1 MLPHRYNQRSHR
13 MNLLFA
19 RPLTTVVGLVSLF
32 SVACVAPTFAGT
44 DATKPVNLPVA
55 ETLSGNYLAALV
67 AGLATDTAAAAQFY
81 SEALKFDPHS
91 ADLSERAFV
100 TLLAEGKMADALRI
114 AQAVNRKN
122 PGNAIVQ
129 LVLGIDAVR
138 GEQYQ
143 VAKNAL
149 RRNGGKQS
157 TDLTASLLTAW
168 TWLGMGNPRKAIDTI
183 DKIPDDPATRPFRNL
198 HAGLIAKFADH
209 PDDAR
214 QLLKS
219 AYEADKRAVL
229 TADTYAR
236 FLFTSGHP
244 EDAKAVYLELAKTFP
259 RHPIVRDALS
269 RLEAGKPL
277 EERIK
282 TEQDGVAEV
291 LFGLGSAVTRDG
303 DELSSLIYLRLAT
316 WLQPNHAP
324 AHVAIAETYE
334 RIRQLDSAV
343 SAYEKVSLDSPLRVS
358 ADIQRAL
365 DLDQL
370 GKAEEAIALLKETDK
385 KLTDHTEPMIALG
398 NIYRSKKTFADA
410 ADAYSVAIKGIGTPN
425 QGHWGL
431 FYSRGIAFE
440 RLKRWPEAEADFH
453 KALELAPDQP
463 LVLNYLGYS
472 WIERGTNLDEA
483 FHMLRRAVEQSP
495 TDGYI
500 VDSLGWA
507 FYRLGQYDNALQLM
521 ERAVQLKAADPTV
534 NDHLGDVY
542 LRLGRKLEAQFQW
555 NHARDLN
562 PEPDDLPKI
571 LDKIENGL
579 KDDPAAAGNSNN
591 GG

>member
-1 MLPHRYNQRSHR
+1 MIRH
-13 MNLLFA
+13 FA
-19 RPLTTVVGLVSLF
+19 RPLNSFVGLVSLCIL
-32 SVACVAPTFAGT
+32 SVTSPAHAGT
-44 DATKPVNLPVA
+44 DPTKPAPLPLA
-55 ETLSGNYLAALV
+55 DTLSGNYLAALV
-67 AGLATDTAAAAQFY
+67 AGLATDTAAAAVYY

-100 TLLAEGKMADALRI
+100 TLMAEGNMPEAIRL
-114 AQAVNRKN
+114 AQTVSRKN
-122 PGNAIVQ
+122 PNNGIVQ
-129 LVLGIDAVR
+129 LVLAIDAVR
-138 GEQYQ
+138 MGQFAN
-143 VAKNAL
+143 AKNIL
-149 RRNGGKQS
+149 HRTNSKPN

-168 TWLGMGNPRKAIDTI
+168 TWLGMGNPHKAIETL
-183 DKIPDDPATRPFRNL
+183 DKLPDDAATRPFRNV
-198 HAGLIAKFADH
+198 HAGLIAKFAGH
-209 PDDAR
+209 PDDAM
-214 QLLKS
+214 QLFKS

-229 TADTYAR
+229 TADLYGR
-236 FLFTSGHP
+236 FLFSNGHP
-244 EDAKAVYLELAKTFP
+244 DEAKAIYAELAKSFP
-259 RHPIVRDALS
+259 RNPIVRDALT
-269 RLEAGKPL
+269 RLDEGKPL

-316 WLQPNHAP
+316 WIKPTHAP
-324 AHVAIAETYE
+324 AQVAIAETYE
-334 RIRQLDSAV
+334 RIKQLESAI
-343 SAYEKVSLDSPLRVS
+343 SAYEKVPTDSALRVS

-370 GKAEEAIALLKETDK
+370 GKSDEAIALLKETDK
-385 KLTDHTEPMIALG
+385 ALTDHTEPLVALG
-398 NIYRSKKTFADA
+398 NIYRSKKAFAEA
-410 ADAYSVAIKGIGTPN
+410 AEAYTGAINGITSLN

-431 FYSRGIAFE
+431 LYSRGIALE
-440 RLKRWPEAEADFH
+440 RLKRWPEAEADFR

-483 FHMLRRAVEQSP
+483 FRMLRRAVEQSP

-507 FYRLGQYDNALQLM
+507 YYHLGQYDNALVLM
-521 ERAVQLKAADPTV
+521 ERAVQLKAGDSTV

-542 LRLGRKLEAQFQW
+542 WHLGRKLEATFQW
-555 NHARDLN
+555 NHARDLG
-562 PEPDDLPKI
+562 PEPEDLPKI
-571 LDKIENGL
+571 LDKIQHGL
-579 KDDPAAAGNSNN
+579 IDPPAVPAVPAAPNN

>member
-1 MLPHRYNQRSHR
+1 MPFHIPSDRSHR
-13 MNLLFA
+13 MNHPYA
-19 RPLTTVVGLVSLF
+19 RTFKRVAVLSLF
-32 SVACVAPTFAGT
+32 GISVLSGPVQAAT
-44 DATKPVNLPVA
+44 DTTKSLNLPFA
-55 ETLSGNYLAALV
+55 DTLSGNYLAALV
-67 AGLATDTAAAAQFY
+67 AGLSTDTAAAARFY
-81 SEALKFDPHS
+81 AESLKFDPHS
-91 ADLSERAFV
+91 PDLTERAFV
-100 TLLAEGKMADALRI
+100 TLLAEGNMPDALRL
-114 AQAVNRKN
+114 AQSVNRKN
-122 PGNAIVQ
+122 PGNGIVQ
-129 LVLGIDAVR
+129 LVIAIDAVR
-138 GEQYQ
+138 NEQYQ
-143 VAKNAL
+143 TARNAL

-168 TWLGMGNPRKAIDTI
+168 VLLGNGSPRKAIETI

-209 PDDAR
+209 PADAL

-229 TADTYAR
+229 TADIYGR
-236 FLFTSGHP
+236 YLYSSGHQ
-244 EDAKAVYLELAKTFP
+244 EDAKAVYQDLAKLFP

-269 RLEAGKPL
+269 RIEAGKPL

-316 WLQPNHAP
+316 WIQPNHAP

-334 RIRQLDSAV
+334 RIKQLDSAV
-343 SAYEKVSLDSPLRVS
+343 AAYQKVPLDSPLRIS

-365 DLDQL
+365 DLEQL
-370 GKAEEAIALLKETDK
+370 DRSNDAVALLKETDK
-385 KLTDHTEPMIALG
+385 RLTDHTEPLVAIG
-398 NIYRSKKTFADA
+398 NIYRSKKAFSEA
-410 ADAYSVAIKGIGTPN
+410 ADAYTGAIKGITAIN

-440 RLKRWPEAEADFH
+440 RLKRWPEAEADFR

-472 WIERGTNLDEA
+472 MIERNSNLDEA
-483 FHMLRRAVEQSP
+483 FKMLRRAVEQSP

-500 VDSLGWA
+500 IDSLGWA

-521 ERAVQLKAADPTV
+521 ERAVQLKAGDPTV

-542 LRLGRKLEAQFQW
+542 WRLGRKLEAQFQW
-555 NHARDLN
+555 NHARDLKPD
-562 PEPDDLPKI
+562 PEDLPKI
-571 LDKIENGL
+571 LDKIERGL
-579 KDDPAAAGNSNN
+579 SDDPTATGNSSN